1 MALIKI
7 AGTSP
12 GSRPNPRDVTHLL
25 LSTRVAILT
34 PLNGLVMQFGQFLS
48 HDITRN
54 TVVNTCT
61 CATNA
66 RHCANMPI
74 PQHDTK

>member
-1 MALIKI
+1 MACKI

-12 GSRPNPRDVTHLL
+12 GALPNPRDVTHLL

-34 PLNGLVMQFGQFLS
+34 DLNGLVMQWGQFLS